1 MYTWLGMTPPAAGR
15 GRNANAAAGAGG
27 PDLQANANGAGGRQP
42 GQRRQRQ
49 AAGDQASAGQPGQAA
64 QPGQP
69 GRAGQSA
76 QGQAAQ
82 GGFGRGAGAGARQP
96 GDVQNGGQG
105 GGRFGRGGGGGGFGR
120 GQGGGNLTPE
130 QMAQF
135 QQRFGG
141 RGGRNRQGG
150 QFGNAAVPAAQAAP
164 LTERNAD
171 KIDDL
176 FSAVPKRVQPG
187 TVWVYDE
194 KSTDPNKKLR
204 QIGVRTGLSD
214 TQFTELVSTSEP
226 LAAGAMV
233 VTGVVPPASAL
244 PKAGQQNIFQ
254 QQRGGFGGPGGG
266 FGGPGGGG
274 GGRRGGD

>member
-1 MYTWLGMTPPAAGR
+1 
-15 GRNANAAAGAGG
+15 
-27 PDLQANANGAGGRQP
+27 
-42 GQRRQRQ
+42 
-49 AAGDQASAGQPGQAA
+49 
-64 QPGQP
+64 
-69 GRAGQSA
+69 
-76 QGQAAQ
+76 
-82 GGFGRGAGAGARQP
+82 
-96 GDVQNGGQG
+96 
-105 GGRFGRGGGGGGFGR
+105 
-120 GQGGGNLTPE
+120 
-130 QMAQF
+130 MAQF

-141 RGGRNRQGG
+141 RGGSNRQAG
-150 QFGNAAVPAAQAAP
+150 QSGNGQAPAAETTP

-187 TVWVYDE
+187 TVWLYDE
-194 KSTDPNKKLR
+194 KATDPNKKLR
-204 QIGVRTGLSD
+204 QVGVRTGLSD

-266 FGGPGGGG
+266 FGGGGPRGGGGG
-274 GGRRGGD
+274 GGRGGD